1 MADAQTPAVAPRI
14 TAEARYSS
22 LETFRNPFLMRAR
35 HSALLTIPGL
45 MPPDSS
51 SGSNTFYQPFNSLGA
66 RGLNNLAA
74 KLLLALF
81 PAGSSFFRLA
91 MDDYVVA
98 KLADQTTQDG
108 TDPRATFEN
117 ALSKVERAV
126 ITRMEQKGCR
136 LPIFECLKQLIVA
149 GNALLQVMPD
159 SSLVLHRLDS
169 YVVKRDPAGAV
180 VEIVLKQMLSRMTL
194 PEQVRAI
201 VDAQQPLEGQP
212 TDQSQDNT
220 IALFTRVTR
229 RVRKGAKTDWAV
241 SQEVLGTTVP
251 GTEGYYP
258 LDKSPWLPLRFSAVP
273 NEDYGRGFIEEYIGD
288 LNSLEDATE
297 SIIRF
302 GKVASKIL
310 FMVNEAGVTSKKS
323 LQDSVSGDIIDGDV
337 KDVGILMLEKFMDF
351 KIQKEVADGIEKR
364 LEQAFLLN
372 SSVQRQAE
380 RVTAEEIRFV
390 AAELEQ
396 ALGGVYSV
404 FAQELQRP
412 LVVRVMV
419 QMQKERKLPALPE
432 AAVSPQIVTGLEALG
447 RNADLQKL
455 DILVEG
461 VETHFGQDQ
470 AADYINV
477 AGYIERRGAALGIDT
492 KGIIRSADEV
502 AKMQQQRA
510 AQSLT
515 EKLGP
520 HAIKAASQAQASE
533 PTPQ

>member
-1 MADAQTPAVAPRI
+1 M
-14 TAEARYSS
+14 TAEQRYAT
-22 LETFRNPFLMRAR
+22 LETYRNPFLMRAR
-35 HSALLTIPGL
+35 NAALLTIPGL
-45 MPPDSS
+45 MPPEGSG
-51 SGSNTFYQPFNSLGA
+51 GSNTFYQPFQSLGA

-98 KLADQTTQDG
+98 KLAQTTQGDG
-108 TDPRATFEN
+108 KDARATFEN

-136 LPIFECLKQLIVA
+136 LPIFETLKQLIVA

-194 PEQVRAI
+194 PEQARLI
-201 VDAQQPLEGQP
+201 VETQQPSNEDP
-212 TDQSQDNT
+212 ADKNQDPT
-220 IALFTRVTR
+220 IALFTRVSR
-229 RVRKGAKTDWAV
+229 RVGRKTDWYVRQEILGAV
-241 SQEVLGTTVP
+241 IP
-251 GTEGYYP
+251 GTEGSYP

-288 LNSLEDATE
+288 LSSLEDATE

-310 FMVNEAGVTSKKS
+310 FMVNEAGVTSKQK
-323 LQDSVSGDIIDGDV
+323 LQDSVSGDIMDGDI
-337 KDVGILMLEKFMDF
+337 KDVGILMLDKFMDF
-351 KIQKEVADGIEKR
+351 RTQKEVADGIEKR

-412 LVVRVMV
+412 LVVRIMT

-461 VETHFGQDQ
+461 VETHFGQD
-470 AADYINV
+470 AAGDYINV

-492 KGIIRSADEV
+492 KGIIRTAEEV
-502 AKMQQQRA
+502 AQMQQQRA

-520 HAIKAASQAQASE
+520 HAIKAASQQAPASA
-533 PTPQ
+533 PQPQ

>member
-1 MADAQTPAVAPRI
+1 MH
-14 TAEARYSS
+14 SS
-22 LETFRNPFLMRAR
+22 RSKVSRTDKNVR
-35 HSALLTIPGL
+35 
-45 MPPDSS
+45 
-51 SGSNTFYQPFNSLGA
+51 
-66 RGLNNLAA
+66 
-74 KLLLALF
+74 
-81 PAGSSFFRLA
+81 
-91 MDDYVVA
+91 
-98 KLADQTTQDG
+98 TTQS
-108 TDPRATFEN
+108 R
-117 ALSKVERAV
+117 
-126 ITRMEQKGCR
+126 C
-136 LPIFECLKQLIVA
+136 
-149 GNALLQVMPD
+149 
-159 SSLVLHRLDS
+159 SLVS
-169 YVVKRDPAGAV
+169 PAA
-180 VEIVLKQMLSRMTL
+180 
-194 PEQVRAI
+194 
-201 VDAQQPLEGQP
+201 
-212 TDQSQDNT
+212 
-220 IALFTRVTR
+220 
-229 RVRKGAKTDWAV
+229 RKGAKR
-241 SQEVLGTTVP
+241 VLVCLP
-251 GTEGYYP
+251 RESWHNHSWHRRFYP

-310 FMVNEAGVTSKKS
+310 FLVNEAGVTSKKS

-337 KDVGILMLEKFMDF
+337 KDIGVLMLDKFMDF